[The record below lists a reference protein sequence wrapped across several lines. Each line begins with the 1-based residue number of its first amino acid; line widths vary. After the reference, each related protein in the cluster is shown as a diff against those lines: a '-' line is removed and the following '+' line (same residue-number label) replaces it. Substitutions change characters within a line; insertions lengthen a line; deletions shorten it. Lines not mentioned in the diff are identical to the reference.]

1 MTDQCVSLVAQLCP
15 TLWLHGLWPNRFLCP
30 WGSLDKDTWV
40 GCHFLLQGIFPSQ
53 ESNQCL
59 PYLLHCRRILYY
71 WATREAWL
79 INKHMERCL
88 TSLVFSEMQIKSTV
102 SNYLPARIKLERLTI
117 PNIVEDNQL
126 TIRFITREC
135 KVTHPLW

>member
-1 MTDQCVSLVAQLCP
+1 
-15 TLWLHGLWPNRFLCP
+15 
-30 WGSLDKDTWV
+30 
-40 GCHFLLQGIFPSQ
+40 
-53 ESNQCL
+53 
-59 PYLLHCRRILYY
+59 
-71 WATREAWL
+71 
-79 INKHMERCL
+79 
-88 TSLVFSEMQIKSTV
+88 MQIKSTV